1 MWKDFN
7 FDIDFTQTIQYTI
20 GNILEVPLAGNT
32 TIINNSIKPGDVLY
46 LNNLYVGTASIYD
59 FSGQY
64 VVDSLGGL
72 TSSYINLNADSN
84 PDLVAY
90 GASAS
95 LPLYLHG
102 TSSTLLSNTPYF
114 SLNKGKKIKITRIS
128 SLSDASLADK
138 YYIDVEDIR

>member
-1 MWKDFN
+1 MGLAPGISRDVTEENAEEILAAARVKYDTYNAAGSADRNALTDFIGE
-7 FDIDFTQTIQYTI
+7 DI
-20 GNILEVPLAGNT
+20 A
-32 TIINNSIKPGDVLY
+32 
-46 LNNLYVGTASIYD
+46 
-59 FSGQY
+59 
-64 VVDSLGGL
+64 
-72 TSSYINLNADSN
+72 SN

-128 SLSDASLADK
+128 SLSDSSLADK